1 MAKKDKVETAG
12 KGGAKKPGRIPKQ
25 IGGVKLSKRFRK
37 SGEKLIEQ
45 AQTPQ
50 GRQVIAAGLAVA
62 TAAVA
67 RAKANA
73 AHAAP
78 MPPQPPVPPVP
89 PHAPTPPVP
98 PEPLQAPGAG
108 GTTGTPTVDPAQI
121 VDAVGQAATAFFDG
135 LFGRKR

>member
-1 MAKKDKVETAG
+1 MAKKDKADKTVKAV

-50 GRQVIAAGLAVA
+50 GRQVIAAGLAMA

-78 MPPQPPVPPVP
+78 MPPVPPAP

-98 PEPLQAPGAG
+98 PVPPRAPGAG

-121 VDAVGQAATAFFDG
+121 AEAVGQAATAFFDG